1 MLRLIRLAFLFGDVS
16 LTLDKGMVSG
26 CDVAVNIDILCFHFS
41 LKKTTAEA
49 SEEDAQTRP
58 RGFTKA
64 ELVARRLKRKQDRRV
79 LKLMKE
85 GVWITTVL
93 ANSVNQ

>member
-1 MLRLIRLAFLFGDVS
+1 MLHSKLLAFLSGDVS
-16 LTLDKGMVSG
+16 RTSDKGMYFKFGVT
-26 CDVAVNIDILCFHFS
+26 VYIANFS
-41 LKKTTAEA
+41 PKKTSPEA
-49 SEEDAQTRP
+49 SEESTQITR

-85 GVWITTVL
+85 GVWWITGSL
-93 ANSVNQ
+93 LH